1 MPPPPVPD
9 RTETLAPR
17 TTKSLPG
24 ESPPVRVVEVIDR
37 RAADDPDRY
46 EQIAEHARGGLGRV
60 VRAVDKRLGR
70 TVAVKE
76 LLRHGESAN
85 EARFLREAMITARLE
100 HPGIVPVHEAG
111 RWPNGDPYYVMKLV
125 EGRTLKEL
133 IAEKATTR
141 ERLSLLGHVI
151 AIADAVGYAHSQG
164 VIHRDLKPSNVIAG
178 EFGETI
184 VVDWGLARDCRH
196 NVPEP
201 TQELIVAAASQS
213 SGASTI
219 SGKVVGTP
227 AYMSPEQAR
236 GELVDER
243 ADVYAIG
250 AVLYELLSGS
260 PPHHDD
266 TPQATLD
273 RVIAGP
279 PRPLCT
285 MTPSVPDELATI
297 VGKAMARCPD
307 DRYANASELAEDLRS
322 FQHGK
327 LVSAHSYTAWS
338 LVRKK
343 MSQHRGVVAV
353 ALASAIALGAVGVES
368 FRRVVA
374 QRNIAQ
380 VERVRAEDS
389 RTQAEGRERDLVL
402 LQAVTALRKDPTAT
416 LAWLKTYE
424 LRDAERAHI
433 IDLVD
438 EAVALGVARH
448 VFRPGDW
455 VSDAVFTPDGGTL
468 VISVRDG
475 SIRAHDVRTGA
486 ETSLGKAPS
495 TAEAIVMLPDGSQVI
510 TGGTLG
516 EIMAWPLGGGE
527 PYTLVSGGRM
537 VHSLTLSADG
547 SRVLVQREGGGPEIV
562 PLDGGPVEQLGK
574 QSSLKVVVAEDD
586 WSRQVSAVA
595 PNKIATIE
603 NGITRPLA
611 AIEKSIQRLIMSP
624 RGDTVLLYDGT
635 TVYAVPFAGGAVK
648 KLVGY
653 EGKLNQAVWAPDQ
666 RSVAI
671 GGDEHDIVIVD
682 LIAGTTRQLR
692 GHTDAIYTLQ
702 WTRDGRRLLSSSDD
716 GTARVWTVADGSSQ
730 ILRGH
735 DDDVWRARFSYD
747 ERQVATASVDGS
759 VRVWWIDQPGS
770 KSFVEGEPIN
780 RMTLDG
786 DLALV
791 RTATA
796 VARWNVTSGHRE
808 PLFSWQDQ
816 RGLGHGVAS
825 PDGEWLVVPHADFSM
840 ELRRRTGPVTVLR
853 GHRQGI
859 STIVF
864 KRDSSALYTG
874 SLDGTLRRWDLATGK
889 DTVLLEGSTPIRGF
903 ALSKDGRVGVQVGDA
918 AKLIQPDGKVQELG
932 QGGPWCVMYA
942 EFEAVRDRLLMRRC
956 DYSLVMMD
964 GDRLIELPTSNLP
977 VRKIAISPDGSRIA
991 TALGDRTVRLHDA
1004 ETGRVL
1010 RTLRGH
1016 TDLVLDVA
1024 FSPDGTML
1032 ATSSYDKTV
1041 RLWELSTDRHRV
1053 LRGHSSSV
1061 DFIAWRGANH
1071 VVTGSH
1077 DGTLRVWD
1085 VPEIELPS
1093 VSELAGRLSA
1103 ATSARIDVDRPTT
1116 GNPLRRGT

>member
-17 TTKSLPG
+17 VTPAS
-24 ESPPVRVVEVIDR
+24 VRVVEAPVDEPID
-37 RAADDPDRY
+37 ADDPDRY

-196 NVPEP
+196 HVPEP
-201 TQELIVAAASQS
+201 PHELICAAISG
-213 SGASTI
+213 GASTV

-338 LVRKK
+338 LLRKK
-343 MSQHRGVVAV
+343 LSQHRGVVAV

-402 LQAVTALRKDPTAT
+402 LQAVTALRKDPTAA

-424 LRDAERAHI
+424 LRDQERAHV

-455 VSDAVFTPDGGTL
+455 VSDAVFTPDGETL
-468 VISVRDG
+468 VVSVRDG
-475 SIRAHDVRTGA
+475 SIRAYDVRTGT
-486 ETSLGKAPS
+486 ETVLGKGSS
-495 TAEAIVMLPDGSQVI
+495 TAESIVMVPDGSQVI

-527 PYTLVSGGRM
+527 PYTLASGGRM
-537 VHSLTLSADG
+537 VHSLMLSADG
-547 SRVLVQREGGGPEIV
+547 SRVLVLREGGNPEIV
-562 PLDGGPVEQLGK
+562 PLDGSPIEHLGPARTPGA
-574 QSSLKVVVAEDD
+574 LKIVVAEDD

-595 PNKIATIE
+595 PNKIAVVE

-611 AIEKSIQRLIMSP
+611 TIEKSIQRLIMSP
-624 RGDTVLLYDGT
+624 HGDTVLLYDGT
-635 TVYAVPFAGGAVK
+635 TVYAVPYAGGAVK
-648 KLVGY
+648 KLVAY
-653 EGKLNQAVWAPDQ
+653 EGKLNQAVWSPDQ
-666 RSVAI
+666 RTVAI

-716 GTARVWTVADGSSQ
+716 GTARVWTIADGSSQ

-770 KSFVEGEPIN
+770 RSLVEGAPIN

-791 RTATA
+791 RTATQ
-796 VARWNVTSGHRE
+796 VARWNITSGHRE
-808 PLFSWQDQ
+808 PLFSWQDE

-825 PDGEWLVVPHADFSM
+825 PDGEWLVVPQADFSM
-840 ELRRRTGPVTVLR
+840 ELRRRTGPAKVLR
-853 GHRQGI
+853 GHGQGI
-859 STIVF
+859 STAVF
-864 KRDSSALYTG
+864 NRDSSALYTS

-889 DTVLLEGSTPIRGF
+889 DTVLLEGPTPIRGF
-903 ALSKDGRVGVQVGDA
+903 ALSKDGRVAVQVGDA
-918 AKLIQPDGKVQELG
+918 AKLIQANGKVQELG

-942 EFEAVRDRLLMRRC
+942 EFEPVRDRLLMRRC

-964 GDRLIELPTSNLP
+964 HDRLIELPTSNLP
-977 VRKIAISPDGSRIA
+977 VRKIAVSPDGSRIA

-1053 LRGHSSSV
+1053 LRGHSGSV
-1061 DFIAWRGANH
+1061 DFIAWRGAKH

-1085 VPEIELPS
+1085 VPELDLPS

-1116 GNPLRRGT
+1116 GNPLKRGT

>member
-17 TTKSLPG
+17 GTT
-24 ESPPVRVVEVIDR
+24 PVPNEGAVEVVDR
-37 RAADDPDRY
+37 QVDRINADDPDRY
-46 EQIAEHARGGLGRV
+46 EQISEHARGGLGRV

-151 AIADAVGYAHSQG
+151 AISDAVGYAHSQG

-196 NVPEP
+196 HVPEP
-201 TQELIVAAASQS
+201 TEELLLAASSS
-213 SGASTI
+213 SGASTV

-279 PRPLCT
+279 PRPLCA

-343 MSQHRGVVAV
+343 LSQHRGVVAV
-353 ALASAIALGAVGVES
+353 ALASAFALGAVGVES

-374 QRNIAQ
+374 QRNIAE

-389 RTQAEGRERDLVL
+389 RAQAEGRERDLVL

-424 LRDAERAHI
+424 LRDQERAHV

-468 VISVRDG
+468 VVCVRDG
-475 SIRAHDVRTGA
+475 SIRAYDVRTGT

-495 TAEAIVMLPDGSQVI
+495 PAAAIVMLPDGSQVI

-527 PYTLVSGGRM
+527 PYTLASGGRM
-537 VHSLTLSADG
+537 VDTLTLSADG
-547 SRVLVQREGGGPEIV
+547 SRVLVLREGGGPEIV
-562 PLDGGPVEQLGK
+562 PLDGGAIEKLGPK
-574 QSSLKVVVAEDD
+574 ASVKMVVAEND
-586 WSRQVSAVA
+586 WSRQITVVA
-595 PNKIATIE
+595 PNKIAAIQ
-603 NGITRPLA
+603 NGIQRPLA
-611 AIEKSIQRLIMSP
+611 AIEKSIQRLIVSP
-624 RGDTVLLYDGT
+624 RGDTVLLYDGST
-635 TVYAVPFAGGAVK
+635 IWAVPFAGGAVK
-648 KLVGY
+648 KLIAY
-653 EGKLNQAVWAPDQ
+653 EGKLNQATWSPDQ

-671 GGDEHDIVIVD
+671 GGDEHDITIVD
-682 LIAGTTRQLR
+682 LIAGTSRQLR

-702 WTRDGRRLLSSSDD
+702 WTRDGRRVLSSSDD
-716 GTARVWTVADGSSQ
+716 GTARVWTVDDGSSQ

-770 KSFVEGEPIN
+770 KALVEGEPIN
-780 RMTLDG
+780 RMFLDG

-791 RTATA
+791 RTATE
-796 VARWNVTSGHRE
+796 VSRWNITSGHRE

-816 RGLGHGVAS
+816 RGLGHGVPS
-825 PDGEWLVVPHADFSM
+825 PDGEWLVSPQADFTM
-840 ELRRRTGPVTVLR
+840 QLRRRTGPALVLR
-853 GHRQGI
+853 GHTQGI
-859 STIVF
+859 SNIVF
-864 KRDSSALYTG
+864 SRDSSQLYTS

-889 DTVLLEGSTPIRGF
+889 DTVVLSGPTPIRGI
-903 ALSKDGRVGVQVGDA
+903 ALSRDGRVAVHVGEGA
-918 AKLIQPDGKVQELG
+918 TKLIQPDGTVQELG
-932 QGGPWCVMYA
+932 QGAPWCVMHS
-942 EFEAVRDRLLMRRC
+942 EFEPVRDRLLMRRC
-956 DYSLVMMD
+956 DYSLVMLD
-964 GDRLIELPTSNLP
+964 RDRLIELPTSNLP
-977 VRKIAISPDGSRIA
+977 VRKIAVSPDGSRIA
-991 TALGDRTVRLHDA
+991 TTLGDRSVRLHDA

-1053 LRGHSSSV
+1053 LRGHSGSV
-1061 DFIAWRGANH
+1061 DFIAWRGAKH
-1071 VVTGSH
+1071 VVTASH

-1116 GNPLRRGT
+1116 GNPLKRGT